1 MQQQTTMVTWLK
13 TTAEWLEAMIESQ
26 DVIKQD
32 VKYLYDLLVNSI
44 ILDMTQKGQNI

>member
-13 TTAEWLEAMIESQ
+13 TTAEWLETMIEGQ

-32 VKYLYDLLVNSI
+32 VKYLYDLQVSSI
-44 ILDMTQKGQNI
+44 ILHTK